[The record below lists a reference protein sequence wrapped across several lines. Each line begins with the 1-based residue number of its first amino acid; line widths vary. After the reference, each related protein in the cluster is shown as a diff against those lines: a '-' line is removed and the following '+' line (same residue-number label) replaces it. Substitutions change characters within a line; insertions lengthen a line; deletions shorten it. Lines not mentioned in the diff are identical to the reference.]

1 MKILVVGLHVDDCE
15 CGVGGTIAL
24 LTQKG
29 HEVVIL
35 NIQHYNHHKGGDEKV
50 DKQSIEAAQ
59 ILGARKIILDY
70 NETKY
75 YKSTERSVR
84 DIQEI
89 IKQEKPDIMFIMHP
103 KDNHLSHVEC
113 AKATREAIF
122 GAAVEGVCPN
132 EIYTYA
138 TGAWQS
144 GCYLIPDFTINIEAV
159 YDKFKE
165 CITHFGAERANGER
179 LFRAKD
185 IRARYI
191 GNANFVDVAEGFKI
205 FKYPK
210 DNNDFILRNLL
221 NDEFRWSGTNMYY
234 PQSGL
239 FL

>member
-1 MKILVVGLHVDDCE
+1 MKILAVGIHIDDIE
-15 CGVGGTIAL
+15 YGVGGTTAL

-29 HEVVIL
+29 HEVVYL

-75 YKSTERSVR
+75 YKNNERSVR
-84 DIQEI
+84 GVQEI
-89 IKQEKPDIMFIMHP
+89 IKQENPDIMFIMHP
-103 KDNHLSHVEC
+103 KDNHIDHVEC
-113 AKATREAIF
+113 AKTAREAIF

-132 EIYTYA
+132 EIYTYR

-144 GCYLIPDFTINIEAV
+144 GCYFVPDFTINVEAV
-159 YDKFKE
+159 YGKVKE
-165 CITHFGAERANGER
+165 CVTHFGAERANGER

-185 IRARYI
+185 ILARYT
-191 GNANFVDVAEGFKI
+191 GNANFVNVAEGFKI
-205 FKYPK
+205 YKYPR
-210 DNNDFILRNLL
+210 DNNDFYLRTLL

-234 PQSGL
+234 PQSEL